1 MSSKDSTPLKIALYG
16 MDDRAYKTMC
26 MYLKGPCKGIA
37 VVVDEHE
44 AEIDLL
50 DADHIKAREL
60 LDQLQARKPNRPLII
75 LSLEEILLD
84 GTIYVKKPVETAD
97 VLAALKLAKVSLST
111 DKLKKAKVIA
121 KPETEQKIESSSPPI
136 PKRKKESVTEEKA
149 PVTKNID
156 KEEKRKVSKHRTAMD
171 LTEGGFSAYI
181 GNVDGI
187 NFSDHE
193 QALKASYNPKGYFL
207 GYVQSAL
214 KVCKAK
220 GRILQLNSGWKPLIV
235 FPHSQE
241 IWLDVEDKQ
250 LRAFAGVAISK
261 NGAKAMSL
269 TPIDQSKFDIK
280 EKMEGFFDSDHF
292 LWKLA
297 IWTSK
302 GRFPDTIDINKPV
315 YLMQWPN
322 FTRLVVTPHAMRIAA
337 LLIRGPRT
345 AMSIANAL
353 NIKPQY
359 VFVFLSAANVLGI
372 VGQARRQVDE
382 LIAPPEVKPT
392 KSKGLLSRILGRLR
406 G

>member
-1 MSSKDSTPLKIALYG
+1 MKNKQSSPLKVALYG
-16 MDDRAYKTMC
+16 MDDRAYKTMS
-26 MYLKGPCKGIA
+26 MYLKGPCKGVAI
-37 VVVDEHE
+37 VVDEAD
-44 AEIDLL
+44 AEIDVL

-60 LDQLQARKPNRPLII
+60 LGQIQARTPNRPLII

-84 GTIYVKKPVETAD
+84 GTIYVKKPVETVD
-97 VLAALKLAKVSLST
+97 VLAALKQAKASLATEKVK
-111 DKLKKAKVIA
+111 DIA
-121 KPETEQKIESSSPPI
+121 KPETEEIIDEPSTPQS
-136 PKRKKESVTEEKA
+136 TNQ
-149 PVTKNID
+149 PVTKEKVPAAKNID
-156 KEEKRKVSKHRTAMD
+156 KEEKKKVSKHRTATD
-171 LTEGGFSAYI
+171 LTEGGFSTYI
-181 GNVDGI
+181 GIIDGI
-187 NFSDHE
+187 DFSDPE
-193 QALKASYNPKGYFL
+193 QALKASYSPKGYFL

-250 LRAFAGVAISK
+250 LRAFAGVTISK

-269 TPIDQSKFDIK
+269 TAIDQSNFDMK

-302 GRFPDTIDINKPV
+302 GRFPDTIDISKPV
-315 YLMQWPN
+315 YLKQWPN
-322 FTRLVVTPHAMRIAA
+322 FTRLVVTPHAMQIAA

-345 AMSIANAL
+345 AMSIADAL

-359 VFVFLSAANVLGI
+359 VFVFISAANVLGI

-382 LIAPPEVKPT
+382 LISPSEVKAT
-392 KSKGLLSRILGRLR
+392 KSKGLLSRVLDRLR
-406 G
+406 GKGI

>member
-1 MSSKDSTPLKIALYG
+1 MKNKDSSPLKVALYG
-16 MDDRAYKTMC
+16 MDDRAYKTMS

-37 VVVDEHE
+37 IVVDESE
-44 AEIDLL
+44 AEIDVL

-60 LDQLQARKPNRPLII
+60 LDQIQARMPNRPLVI

-84 GTIYVKKPVETAD
+84 GTIYVKKPVEKVD
-97 VLAALKLAKVSLST
+97 VLAALKQAKASLATDTAEKVK
-111 DKLKKAKVIA
+111 DIV
-121 KPETEQKIESSSPPI
+121 KPEAEQTIEESPI
-136 PKRKKESVTEEKA
+136 PQSTKQPGIEEKVPA
-149 PVTKNID
+149 AKNID
-156 KEEKRKVSKHRTAMD
+156 KEEKKKVSKHRTAMD

-187 NFSDHE
+187 DFSDPE
-193 QALKASYNPKGYFL
+193 QVLKASYNPKGYFL

-261 NGAKAMSL
+261 NGTKSMSL
-269 TPIDQSKFDIK
+269 TPIDQGKFDIK
-280 EKMEGFFDSDHF
+280 EKMESFFDSEHF

-359 VFVFLSAANVLGI
+359 VFIFISSANVLGI
-372 VGQARRQVDE
+372 LGQARRQVDE
-382 LIAPPEVKPT
+382 LIAPPEVQAT
-392 KSKGLLSRILGRLR
+392 KAKGLLSRILGRLR

>member
-1 MSSKDSTPLKIALYG
+1 MKNKQSSPLKVALYG
-16 MDDRAYKTMC
+16 MDDRAYKTMS
-26 MYLKGPCKGIA
+26 MYLKGPCKGVAI
-37 VVVDEHE
+37 VVDEAD
-44 AEIDLL
+44 AEIDVL

-60 LDQLQARKPNRPLII
+60 LGQIQARTPNRPLII

-84 GTIYVKKPVETAD
+84 GTIYVKKPVETVD
-97 VLAALKLAKVSLST
+97 VLAALKQAKASLATEKVK
-111 DKLKKAKVIA
+111 DIA
-121 KPETEQKIESSSPPI
+121 KPEA
-136 PKRKKESVTEEKA
+136 EEIIDEPSTPQSTNQ
-149 PVTKNID
+149 PVTKEKVPAAKNID
-156 KEEKRKVSKHRTAMD
+156 KEEKKKVSKHRTATD
-171 LTEGGFSAYI
+171 LTEGGFSTYI
-181 GNVDGI
+181 GIIDGI
-187 NFSDHE
+187 DFSDPE
-193 QALKASYNPKGYFL
+193 QALKASYSPKGYFL

-250 LRAFAGVAISK
+250 LRAFAGVTISK

-269 TPIDQSKFDIK
+269 TAIDQSNFDMK

-302 GRFPDTIDINKPV
+302 GRFPDTIDISKPV
-315 YLMQWPN
+315 YLKQWPN
-322 FTRLVVTPHAMRIAA
+322 FTRLVVTPHAMQIAA

-345 AMSIANAL
+345 AMSIADAL

-359 VFVFLSAANVLGI
+359 VFVFISAANVLGI

-382 LIAPPEVKPT
+382 LISPSEVKAT
-392 KSKGLLSRILGRLR
+392 KSKGLLSRVLDRLR
-406 G
+406 GKGI

>member
-1 MSSKDSTPLKIALYG
+1 MKNKDSTPLKLALYG

-26 MYLKGPCKGIA
+26 LYLKGPCKGVA
-37 VVVDEHE
+37 VVVDESE

-60 LDQLQARKPNRPLII
+60 LDQLQAKMPNRPLII
-75 LSLEEILLD
+75 LSLEEILID

-97 VLAALKLAKVSLST
+97 IMAALKHAKISLST
-111 DKLKKAKVIA
+111 DIPKKVKVIA
-121 KPETEQKIESSSPPI
+121 KPETEQKIEASPIQKSTKQPVI
-136 PKRKKESVTEEKA
+136 EEV
-149 PVTKNID
+149 PVAKNID
-156 KEEKRKVSKHRTAMD
+156 KEEKKKVSKHRTAMD
-171 LTEGGFSAYI
+171 LTEGSFSAYI
-181 GNVDGI
+181 GNVDGV

-207 GYVQSAL
+207 GYVQSAI

-220 GRILQLNSGWKPLIV
+220 SRILQLNSGWQPLIV

-261 NGAKAMSL
+261 NSAKSMSL
-269 TPIDQSKFDIK
+269 IPIDQSKFDAK
-280 EKMEGFFDSDHF
+280 GKMEGFFDNEYF

-322 FTRLVVTPHAMRIAA
+322 FSRLVVTPHAMRIAA

-345 AMSIANAL
+345 AMGIANAL

-359 VFVFLSAANVLGI
+359 VFVFISAANVLGI
-372 VGQARRQVDE
+372 LGQARRQVDE
-382 LIAPPEVKPT
+382 LIAPPEVQAT
-392 KSKGLLSRILGRLR
+392 KAKGLLSRILGRLR